1 MTLLRFTRA
10 SDNKITGLL
19 NWFPVHGTSLY
30 RNNTHV
36 AGDNKGLAAWMTEQ
50 AMREDSAFAGN
61 FVAAFSQANLGDA
74 TPNTEGAWCEDG
86 SGKQCDF
93 ETATC
98 ADGTV
103 AKCQGRGPHWQVQDQ
118 GASSCHEIALRQL
131 RGVKE
136 ILVSINVHSHGLSC
150 SRNTLTWSAR
160 LPCPNLPLLFRGL
173 RLSRFTSST
182 IWNIGNSHC
191 RTGRLP

>member
-1 MTLLRFTRA
+1 MGTTEITDASINRSQWSYLHNPPEERAKYSASTDTTMTLLRFTRA
-10 SDNKITGLL
+10 SDNKITGVL

-50 AMREDSAFAGN
+50 AMKTDSAFADG

-74 TPNTEGAWCEDG
+74 TPNIEGAWCEDG

-93 ETATC
+93 ENATC

-131 RGVKE
+131 KGVKE
-136 ILVSINVHSHGLSC
+136 ILVSVGRPMCLSV
-150 SRNTLTWSAR
+150 AY
-160 LPCPNLPLLFRGL
+160 
-173 RLSRFTSST
+173 
-182 IWNIGNSHC
+182 
-191 RTGRLP
+191 